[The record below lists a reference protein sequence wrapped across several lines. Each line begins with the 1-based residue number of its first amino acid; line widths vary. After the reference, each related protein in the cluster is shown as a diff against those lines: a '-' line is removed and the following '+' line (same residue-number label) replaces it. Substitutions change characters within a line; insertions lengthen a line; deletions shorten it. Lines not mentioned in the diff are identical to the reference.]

1 MSRLS
6 HSQHEIQGI
15 LQCSEPS
22 EGDLSESADE
32 LDDPGPA
39 AGPYPELREPADQAD
54 IEDMGAL
61 AHDIRDADMQEAD
74 QQQPQQQQ
82 LPSGTHSLQLLWA
95 AYASAPSCSDIHQ
108 SSHVVAGQLLL
119 SGYGSL
125 APAGMVFVVQTV
137 EHGSGR

>member
-1 MSRLS
+1 MGWSLSPYMQKPVKRQSEVLLQEVLQRLRQRRMSRLS

-22 EGDLSESADE
+22 EGDLSESAAE

-74 QQQPQQQQ
+74 QQQQ
-82 LPSGTHSLQLLWA
+82 LPSGKHSLHLLWA
-95 AYASAPSCSDIHQ
+95 A
-108 SSHVVAGQLLL
+108 
-119 SGYGSL
+119 
-125 APAGMVFVVQTV
+125 
-137 EHGSGR
+137 